1 MAVPIGV
8 PIRSAVSTAAAV
20 GLVLAVPGTVG
31 FVLGGLGNPLLPPF
45 SLGYVN
51 LARLALIVPAS
62 VLETPWDVRLAHAI
76 PPLLLKRCFTVFLTM
91 TGGRMVWQVLE
102 RGLG

>member
-1 MAVPIGV
+1 MACGPG
-8 PIRSAVSTAAAV
+8 AA
-20 GLVLAVPGTVG
+20 
-31 FVLGGLGNPLLPPF
+31 LPVF

-51 LARLALIVPAS
+51 LVGLALIVPTS
-62 VLETPWDVRLAHAI
+62 VLATPWGVRLAQAI
-76 PPLLLKRCFTVFLTM
+76 PPLLLKRSFAVFLAV